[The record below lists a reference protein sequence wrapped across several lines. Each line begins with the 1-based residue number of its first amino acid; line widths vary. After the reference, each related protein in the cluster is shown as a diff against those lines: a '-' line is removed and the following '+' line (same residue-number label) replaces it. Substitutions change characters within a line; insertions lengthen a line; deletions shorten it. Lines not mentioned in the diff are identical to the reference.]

1 MNDRL
6 LALPL
11 ALALIAA
18 SATAQEAAPATSAS
32 TPAAA
37 STNAATPSAPAD
49 EAVAKL
55 LAGIDAG
62 MVAIAG
68 GSFRMGDLS
77 GRGFPDEKP
86 VRQVTVAPFHLS
98 RHEVTFEQYD
108 AYAAATGKPRPSS
121 QSLPRGTTP
130 VMNVNWNE
138 ANEMIAWL
146 NQMSGLK
153 YRLPSEAE
161 WEYAARAGSAS
172 EYPWGAAYDIA
183 KANGNGKDGVDQWA
197 FTSPVGS
204 FAPNAWGLYD
214 MVGNVWEWVQ
224 DCYTENYE
232 GAPTDGSARRSGLFD
247 CTPVI
252 RGGSWANN
260 PMNLRVADRSWHDA
274 TYRYYFLG
282 FRLARDE

>member
-1 MNDRL
+1 LIVNHHFFAL
-6 LALPL
+6 PCVLALV
-11 ALALIAA
+11 AT
-18 SATAQEAAPATSAS
+18 SVTAQEAAPAAPA
-32 TPAAA
+32 PAAA
-37 STNAATPSAPAD
+37 PD
-49 EAVAKL
+49 EAVTKL
-55 LAGIDAG
+55 LAAIDAG
-62 MVAIAG
+62 MVSIAG
-68 GSFRMGDLS
+68 GTFRMGDIS

-86 VRQVTVAPFHLS
+86 VHQVTVAPFKLS

-121 QSLPRGTTP
+121 QNLPRGTTP

-138 ANEMIAWL
+138 ASEMIAWL
-146 NQMSGLK
+146 NETTGLK

-161 WEYAARAGSAS
+161 WEYAARAGSSS

-204 FAPNAWGLYD
+204 FPPNAWGLYD

-224 DCYTENYE
+224 DCYVQDYD